1 MKSLDTSP
9 ALASVP
15 FGILLSYN
23 EQETAR
29 WRGWFSKQTEAVLQ
43 IPAGDPSKEMGTIR
57 DLLFHILI
65 VEWVYAKVLRGEN
78 WENEWQK
85 FDRTTVT
92 GIFAVAAEAQPKLRA
107 FADSATDA
115 QLAKQYTVTA
125 RSGQSVAGSGRKFLT
140 HIILHSTRHWAQ
152 IAMLLRK
159 EGHATDWQHDFI
171 FSDAIE

>member
-9 ALASVP
+9 ASASVQLNV
-15 FGILLSYN
+15 LLRYN

-29 WRGWFSKQTEAVLQ
+29 WREWFSKQPETVLQ
-43 IPAGDPSKEMGTIR
+43 IPAGDQSKEMRTIR

-65 VEWVYAKVLRGEN
+65 VEWVYAKVLSAEP

-85 FDRTTVT
+85 FDRSTLG
-92 GIFAVAAEAQPKLRA
+92 GIFSVAAQAQPKLRA
-107 FADSATDA
+107 FAESANDT
-115 QLAKQYTVTA
+115 QLAQQYKIIV
-125 RSGQSVAGSGRKFLT
+125 RSGQSVVGSGRKFLA
-140 HIILHSTRHWAQ
+140 HIVLHSARHWAQ